1 MSKAALDNFMN
12 KKDSFRPLDLVLFK
26 GGDYVSDL
34 IRFAEK
40 KSARYNVKKDY
51 SHCGII
57 INRQVYDDPDL
68 VDGKLYIL
76 ESTMSGRLGQGLT
89 DIRGKTFLGVQIR
102 DLEQLV
108 PAYASEKTYISIGA
122 LRHHPF
128 ESYGKK
134 KTKEIVTNFIRNNEY
149 KVYDYN
155 PLVLGSSVCMC
166 LRKPKKVL
174 CDDPEKLLFCSEMAA
189 MLYRD
194 LGLLPSQLDCE
205 TVVPMDFITEDIDRE
220 IPLDFIKEIVEL

>member
-1 MSKAALDNFMN
+1 MSGTALENFALR
-12 KKDSFRPLDLVLFK
+12 KDSFRPLDLVLFK
-26 GGDYVSDL
+26 GGDYVSDF

-40 KSARYNVKKDY
+40 KSAKYNVKKDY

-57 INRQVYDDPDL
+57 INKQVYNDPDMQE
-68 VDGKLYIL
+68 GKLYIL

-102 DLEQLV
+102 DLEQLI
-108 PAYASEKTYISIGA
+108 PAYAGKKTYISVGT
-122 LRHHPF
+122 LRSHPF
-128 ESYGKK
+128 EVYGKK
-134 KTKEIVTNFIRNNEY
+134 RAKEIVTSFIRKNEY

-174 CDDPEKLLFCSEMAA
+174 CDDPEKLIFCSEMAA

-205 TVVPMDFITEDIDRE
+205 NVVPMDFITDDIDKD
-220 IPLDFIKEIVEL
+220 IPLDFIKEIIEL